1 MKRRDLFYSDY
12 FSICSPPSIPAIRL
26 VISTF
31 SNAPFLWKKSKS
43 HLQPH
48 KNENEDVRHE
58 EPFQNRLVLGAKQ
71 SEDQIVQV
79 ACCFKLAYS
88 PLLIPRRY
96 LLSVKE
102 VRAVGTDRSRTATG
116 RHLKMSERSYLKKS
130 DSFSNYKNPI
140 SKIFIFLPSTAS
152 PPHANMLIFS
162 C

>member
-1 MKRRDLFYSDY
+1 MG
-12 FSICSPPSIPAIRL
+12 
-26 VISTF
+26 
-31 SNAPFLWKKSKS
+31 
-43 HLQPH
+43 
-48 KNENEDVRHE
+48 HE

-71 SEDQIVQV
+71 SKDQIVQ
-79 ACCFKLAYS
+79 ATFCFKLAYS